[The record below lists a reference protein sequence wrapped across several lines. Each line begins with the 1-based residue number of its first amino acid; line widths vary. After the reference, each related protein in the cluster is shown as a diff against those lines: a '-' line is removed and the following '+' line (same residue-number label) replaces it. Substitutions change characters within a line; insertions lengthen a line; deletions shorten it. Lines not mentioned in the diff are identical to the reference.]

1 MPAAVITQCHPMVLG
16 HVSDYL
22 YNMSALT
29 RKEAK
34 KLWRD
39 SIKQAW
45 NNCCAYC
52 GKPPI
57 ADASLTIDHIRP
69 KSKGGSDS
77 TSNVTPACLSCNHS
91 KGSYNWQEWYQKQ
104 PFYSLQRENRI
115 QQWLNSG
122 QGNFDEFIQ
131 PSPIDIPVDTP
142 PHPQ

>member
-1 MPAAVITQCHPMVLG
+1 MLEVHLPQHHLPVLG

-91 KGSYNWQEWYQKQ
+91 KASHDWQEWYKRQH
-104 PFYSLQRENRI
+104 FYDLQREQRI

-122 QGNFDEFIQ
+122 QGNFDEFLE
-131 PSPIDIPVDTP
+131 PVIDTP
-142 PHPQ
+142 SDMLPHLQ